1 MEWNKTW
8 KQNNII
14 RTNKGMDAM
23 LGNKM
28 KKKKRG
34 TEQIKSNFQENIWMD
49 EFECNR
55 FILYFHIPCS

>member
-1 MEWNKTW
+1 
-8 KQNNII
+8 
-14 RTNKGMDAM
+14 M